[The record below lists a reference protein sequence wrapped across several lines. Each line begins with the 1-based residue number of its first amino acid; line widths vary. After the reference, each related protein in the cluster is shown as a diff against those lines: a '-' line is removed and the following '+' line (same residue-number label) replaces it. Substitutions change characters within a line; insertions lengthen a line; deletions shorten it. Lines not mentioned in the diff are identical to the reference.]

1 MALTHNANYGETYLN
16 AVALGGQGY
25 LSTDQGIYKL
35 NGQNASLLDPNSSEY
50 KFQKLNPSE
59 GASATSLQ
67 DYLDTYFP
75 GGTLKEG
82 LRPQT
87 ATEAAQSAADYE
99 RKKKFG
105 LLEDQINPPAQQTWA
120 QGKSEADLQAMRDSG
135 ALNPAGTKQ
144 DQMGGSASQ
153 MKKAK
158 KNTQSSKSID
168 TPQISQADYQM
179 KPGESVQAYNDRISM
194 ARGESSQPQNS
205 LDVITDPVTG
215 RSYSRDLSIPGSTYK
230 PFSGTPVTTSASSIA
245 PQNQTYSTQQ
255 DNAPTELEQL
265 FADYGYSLSQGAQQ
279 KFKLAPAAS
288 WKEVYN
294 SVTDSIGLADVKKQM
309 DFFQKKIAFMDDE
322 LADKIADVNENPWL
336 SEGVRT
342 TEIRKLQDRYD
353 LKKAPFAAN
362 LTTMQNLWNDGREE
376 ARYVATQAL
385 QQYNTERN
393 FQLDQI
399 QEMQDQAEKQFEAG
413 LKLYELQNKSPDYGS
428 GSIGEYQ
435 FAVSQGYEGS
445 YTQYQNEDAN
455 RKISIARAGTGS
467 GLTPYQE
474 NQTFVGI
481 TNKYQADPIINAG
494 LKGQTAVS
502 IADQIIANPNSA
514 TSQLKSLYVLVK
526 NLDPESAVR
535 EGELAL
541 ANQTQS
547 YFQTFKNSLTRITEG
562 RVIDPK
568 AAVALAQATK
578 ELATAWNQTAAKRQ
592 QQYRAQAQVGNVG
605 SQFNQYLGA
614 FQSGFG
620 DAGGGGNDPLGL
632 RN

>member
-16 AVALGGQGY
+16 SVALGGQGY
-25 LSTDQGIYKL
+25 LTTDQGIYRL
-35 NGQNASLLDPNSSEY
+35 NGQNSTLLDPNSSEY

-59 GASATSLQ
+59 GASASSIQ
-67 DYLDTYFP
+67 DYLDAYFP
-75 GGTLKEG
+75 GGNLKEG

-87 ATEAAQSAADYE
+87 QAEATASAADYQ
-99 RKKKFG
+99 RKKDFG
-105 LLEDQINPPAQQTWA
+105 LLADQLNPPAQQTFA
-120 QGKSEADLQAMRDSG
+120 KGKSEADLQAMRDSG

-144 DQMGGSASQ
+144 AQMTTTKP
-153 MKKAK
+153 KKAK
-158 KNTQSSKSID
+158 TNTQSSKTTD

-179 KPGESVQAYNDRISM
+179 KPGESVQAYNDRIAM

-245 PQNQTYSTQQ
+245 PQNQTYSSQQ

-265 FADYGYSLSQGAQQ
+265 FKDYGYALSEGASQ

-288 WKEVYN
+288 FKEVYN

-362 LTTMQNLWNDGREE
+362 LTTMENLWNDGREE

-413 LKLYELQNKSPDYGS
+413 LALYNANQKAQDSAYDRQFQERKFAEDTRQFNATLSEKYASNSSSSGAKLTEAERKAASLADLQNTIDAYTPGEGGIVDKSG
-428 GSIGEYQ
+428 
-435 FAVSQGYEGS
+435 F
-445 YTQYQNEDAN
+445 
-455 RKISIARAGTGS
+455 
-467 GLTPYQE
+467 
-474 NQTFVGI
+474 I
-481 TNKYQADPIINAG
+481 TAAG
-494 LKGQTAVS
+494 LKTLISKAPSQGLTGDDVLLQVQNYLA
-502 IADQIIANPNSA
+502 PNFKEA
-514 TSQLKSLYVLVK
+514 
-526 NLDPESAVR
+526 
-535 EGELAL
+535 G
-541 ANQTQS
+541 
-547 YFQTFKNSLTRITEG
+547 TFS
-562 RVIDPK
+562 
-568 AAVALAQATK
+568 
-578 ELATAWNQTAAKRQ
+578 
-592 QQYRAQAQVGNVG
+592 
-605 SQFNQYLGA
+605 
-614 FQSGFG
+614 
-620 DAGGGGNDPLGL
+620 AGGQPIPGTVNDNYKLTPAQKKLLGV
-632 RN
+632 